1 MKRLRIILLA
11 TIALIA
17 LALPEAA
24 FAQNAQALD
33 PGPEWNITIEF
44 HYIKGDEGSLN
55 IPDSI
60 AQYGRTYHL
69 VSKAAP
75 VLAKKLPATREYT
88 WLVDGTISEA
98 DKGLL
103 DGMGEVELTPTQVEV
118 ERVADKHI
126 KETGLPTNDVE
137 DISFA
142 RTIDGVN
149 YTRAAIRFE
158 VEEYDTYGL
167 PVSYE
172 AEIVYRGLE
181 TYMGPGYIVK
191 ASYKTTEELD
201 GVPVYVVAAT
211 YAPDGLFPAAGAG
224 QAGGGAAG
232 GGDAGGPES
241 GVIDSPET
249 AADPV
254 DESAPV
260 EEAVTQPAPPP
271 IDVSATTSIEDEVVP
286 QAAGDGKTSES
297 VNPVTLILI
306 VIVAAAGG
314 FIAWMFLTRKRNM
327 AKKRIEREAK
337 KREVLLRS
345 AGLLRY
351 DG

>member
-1 MKRLRIILLA
+1 MKKLRIIILM

-17 LALPEAA
+17 LALPDAA

-44 HYIKGDEGSLN
+44 HYVKGDEGSLN

-103 DGMGEVELTPTQVEV
+103 DGLGEVELTPTQVAV

-137 DISFA
+137 DIAFA
-142 RTIDGVN
+142 RTIDGAN

-158 VEEYDTYGL
+158 VEEYDVYNL

-191 ASYKTTEELD
+191 ASYTTTEELD

-232 GGDAGGPES
+232 GGAAGGGES
-241 GVIDSPET
+241 GVPDNPEN
-249 AADPV
+249 AAAPV
-254 DESAPV
+254 DENAPA
-260 EEAVTQPAPPP
+260 EEAVTEPALPP
-271 IDVSATTSIEDEVVP
+271 IDVPATTIDDEIVP
-286 QAAGDGKTSES
+286 QAAGDGNASES
-297 VNPVTLILI
+297 ANPVALILI
-306 VIVAAAGG
+306 VIAAAAGG

-337 KREVLLRS
+337 KREDLLRS
-345 AGLLRY
+345 SGLLGY